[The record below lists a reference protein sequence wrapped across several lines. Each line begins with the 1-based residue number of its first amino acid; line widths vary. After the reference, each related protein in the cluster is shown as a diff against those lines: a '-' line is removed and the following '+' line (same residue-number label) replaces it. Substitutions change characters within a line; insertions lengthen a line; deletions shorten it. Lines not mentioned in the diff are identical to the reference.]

1 MLNDKSETQENWFHS
16 HKDQNSCDWYM
27 AEEIM
32 SVVASEGGGEVN
44 ANWYDR
50 ESELLKKFCV

>member
-1 MLNDKSETQENWFHS
+1 MLNDKSETQENCFHS

-32 SVVASEGGGEVN
+32 SVVASEVGGEVS
-44 ANWYDR
+44 AN
-50 ESELLKKFCV
+50 